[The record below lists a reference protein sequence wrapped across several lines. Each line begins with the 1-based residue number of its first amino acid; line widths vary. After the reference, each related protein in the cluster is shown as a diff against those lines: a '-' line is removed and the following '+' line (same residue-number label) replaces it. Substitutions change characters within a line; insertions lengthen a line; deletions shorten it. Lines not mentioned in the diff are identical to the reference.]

1 MTEKTI
7 KKNLMHNYTEKQ
19 RNEAY
24 ELVQKV
30 KDHVSKLNY
39 DEYKEDD
46 ERINA
51 VNDIIKT
58 AKEYKMTNGLL
69 LAMVNYTDDYD
80 GSSRF
85 KSYEPLEVVKERG
98 CSPVATLTYYLEHIE
113 DYSQLPTAIFMEF
126 ILRYNS
132 DPKTYTDKIISRM
145 KSIYPWDENGYIKD
159 KYKDGWY
166 YGSYYKTEFVDQ

>member
-7 KKNLMHNYTEKQ
+7 KKNLMHTYTEKQ

-46 ERINA
+46 ERIN
-51 VNDIIKT
+51 
-58 AKEYKMTNGLL
+58 
-69 LAMVNYTDDYD
+69 D
-80 GSSRF
+80 GSSEL
-85 KSYEPLEVVKERG
+85 KSYEPLEIAKERRYN
-98 CSPVATLTYYLEHIE
+98 PVEILAYYLEHIE
-113 DYSQLPTAIFMEF
+113 DHSQLPTAIFMEF

-132 DPKTYTDKIISRM
+132 DPKMYTDKIINRM

>member
-132 DPKTYTDKIISRM
+132 DPKTYTDKIINRM
-145 KSIYPWDENGYIKD
+145 KSIYPWDEDGNIKD
-159 KYKDGWY
+159 KYRDGWY

>member
-24 ELVQKV
+24 KLVQKV
-30 KDHVSKLNY
+30 KDHVFKLNY
-39 DEYKEDD
+39 DKYKEDD

-51 VNDIIKT
+51 IKDIIKI
-58 AKEYKMTNGLL
+58 AEEYKMTNGLL
-69 LAMVNYTDDYD
+69 LAMVNYTNDYD
-80 GSSRF
+80 GSSEL
-85 KSYEPLEVVKERG
+85 KSYEPLEIAKERRYN
-98 CSPVATLTYYLEHIE
+98 PVETLAYYLEHI
-113 DYSQLPTAIFMEF
+113 DDHSQLPTAIFMEF

-132 DPKTYTDKIISRM
+132 DPKMYTDKIISRM
-145 KSIYPWDENGYIKD
+145 KSIYPWDETGNIKD

>member
-58 AKEYKMTNGLL
+58 AKEYRMTNGLL

-98 CSPVATLTYYLEHIE
+98 CSPVTTLTYYLEHIE

-132 DPKTYTDKIISRM
+132 DPKTYTDKIINRM
-145 KSIYPWDENGYIKD
+145 KSIYPWDEDGNIKD
-159 KYKDGWY
+159 KYRDGWY

>member
-30 KDHVSKLNY
+30 KDHVFKLNY
-39 DEYKEDD
+39 DKYKEDD
-46 ERINA
+46 ERINT
-51 VNDIIKT
+51 VSDIIKT
-58 AKEYKMTNGLL
+58 AEEYKMTNGLL

-80 GSSRF
+80 GSSEL
-85 KSYEPLEVVKERG
+85 KSYEPLEIAKERRYN
-98 CSPVATLTYYLEHIE
+98 PVEILAYYLEHIE
-113 DYSQLPTAIFMEF
+113 DHSQLPTAIFMEF

-132 DPKTYTDKIISRM
+132 DPKMYTDKIINRM

>member
-24 ELVQKV
+24 KLVQKV
-30 KDHVSKLNY
+30 KDHVFKLNY
-39 DEYKEDD
+39 DKYKEDD

-51 VNDIIKT
+51 VKDIIKT
-58 AKEYKMTNGLL
+58 SEEYKMTNGLL
-69 LAMVNYTDDYD
+69 LSMVNYTNDYD
-80 GSSRF
+80 SSSKL
-85 KSYEPLEVVKERG
+85 KSYEPLEIAKERRYN
-98 CSPVATLTYYLEHIE
+98 PVETLAYYLEHIE
-113 DYSQLPTAIFMEF
+113 DHSQLPTAIFMEF

-132 DPKTYTDKIISRM
+132 DPKMYTDKIINRM
-145 KSIYPWDENGYIKD
+145 KSIYPWDENGNIKD